1 MCSITDPSLS
11 CSWLDL
17 CSPSLSCESL
27 GRAGEAWA
35 VHCEPAAQTEADTV
49 TGDSGEI
56 NRGNEKRP
64 RINNQDVWCVV
75 CGVSLSMSLFL
86 SFHTVT
92 RLSKPIYRYQVWN
105 KGEQSS
111 KPQLSSDFS
120 AVTVLRCKAVI
131 RDSYLDI

>member
-49 TGDSGEI
+49 TGDSREI
-56 NRGNEKRP
+56 KRGNEIRP

-75 CGVSLSMSLFL
+75 SPYQCHSVFL

-92 RLSKPIYRYQVWN
+92 RLSKPIYRYGTKGN
-105 KGEQSS
+105 KVLNHNFLQTC
-111 KPQLSSDFS
+111 S
-120 AVTVLRCKAVI
+120 AVTVLRYKAII